1 MEILKVYG
9 WALLVGGTFPGYGLA
24 VLRWLGLE
32 ERRWLAGACAGTGVV
47 IALLGWL
54 NLLGWIRPWPLCILV
69 FAGDLLLLLFR
80 RRPNAERIHE
90 EPAARRRTTIFTVAT
105 WLVLALAGLMAFSGI
120 DCRIV
125 NASDDAQ
132 AYLAYPVNA
141 LQTGKLQ
148 PQPFS
153 ERRINTSLGAN
164 YLLHALMVVDGDVR
178 SVSFLDCCF
187 GYLLYAAAIW
197 GVGRQMR
204 FSFEEKGLLLLLLS
218 VLPLVQLNAT
228 MVYLSAALMVA
239 LLLEMHEVADSMRA
253 DWRRGVLWGLLASA
267 LCLTKSTNM
276 VFTVPLIGV
285 FALVHAARQRSM
297 AQIWNAAISAATLAV
312 LAVPWILQQHRNEGT
327 YFFPALGRG
336 FHASRWGVLLL
347 PGQTQGLSGDALTAL
362 PNVLVLL
369 CAVLASWKL
378 RSRSS
383 SFDFTGVVFLM
394 AAIVATPIVCLATG
408 GDALDRLT
416 FPFHIPALLLFAA
429 LVLAAAKTRTT
440 ARRWLW
446 AGRALLAV
454 WTGAISGYFLVH
466 NHLYRTYEN
475 RIISAVGINPD
486 GLDHYE
492 LQLTNGAMRAEA
504 ERARNAQQTVP
515 PGEQVLEA
523 ALHAYAYDFRRNTI
537 YIADFPGM
545 AGWSPGIPLG
555 RGPDAVRDYFLS
567 HGIHYVFCDRRLT
580 DNNEDIGDFL
590 KDPATHVDAKD
601 FLVHPLR
608 SRFRLGWESMEDCV
622 SRDVRHNLLLLAKS
636 DDKLYDDG
644 MVIAVRLRGR

>member
-1 MEILKVYG
+1 METLKVHG
-9 WALLVGGTFPGYGLA
+9 WALLVGGTFVGYGVA
-24 VLRWLGLE
+24 VLRLLRLG
-32 ERRWLAGACAGTGVV
+32 ERGWLAGACAGTGVV

-69 FAGDLLLLLFR
+69 AAGDLLLLLLW
-80 RRPNAERIHE
+80 RRPKAERIHE
-90 EPAARRRTTIFTVAT
+90 EPAAKRRTTIFTVAT
-105 WLVLALAGLMAFSGI
+105 WLVLALAGWMAFSGI

-141 LQTGKLQ
+141 LETGKLQ

-187 GYLLYAAAIW
+187 GYVLYAAAIW
-197 GVGRQMR
+197 AVGRQMR
-204 FSFEEKGLLLLLLS
+204 VSFEEKGLLLLLLS
-218 VLPLVQLNAT
+218 VLPLIQLNAT

-239 LLLEMHEVADSMRA
+239 LLLEMHAAAESMRA
-253 DWRRGVLWGLLASA
+253 DWRRGVVWGLLASA
-267 LCLTKSTNM
+267 LCLTKSTNI
-276 VFTVPLIGV
+276 VFTLLLIAL
-285 FALVHAARQRSM
+285 FALVHAARKRSM
-297 AQIWNAAISAATLAV
+297 AQIWNAAISAVALAV
-312 LAVPWILQQHRNEGT
+312 LAAPWMVQQHRNEGT

-336 FHASRWGVLLL
+336 YHASRWGVVLL
-347 PGQTQGLSGDALTAL
+347 PGQTQGLSEDALTAL
-362 PNVLVLL
+362 PDVLVLL
-369 CAVLASWKL
+369 CAALAGWKL

-383 SFDFTGVVFLM
+383 SFDFTLVVFSI
-394 AAIVATPIVCLATG
+394 AAMVATPIVCLATG

-429 LVLAAAKTRTT
+429 LVLATAKTRTT
-440 ARRWLW
+440 GRRWVW
-446 AGRALLAV
+446 AGRALLTV
-454 WTGAISGYFLVH
+454 WTGAISGYFLLH

-475 RIISAVGINPD
+475 RMVSAVGIKPD

-504 ERARNAQQTVP
+504 ERARNAQETVP

-523 ALHAYAYDFRRNTI
+523 VLYAVPYDFRRNTI

-545 AGWSPGIPLG
+545 AGWAPGIPLG
-555 RGPDAVRDYFLS
+555 RGPDAVRGYFLS
-567 HGIHYVFCDRRLT
+567 HGIHYVFCDRRLAH
-580 DNNEDIGDFL
+580 NNEDIGDFL

-608 SRFRLGWESMEDCV
+608 SRFKFGWERMEDCV

-644 MVIAVRLRGR
+644 TVVAVRLRGR